1 MQAPMRIHVQ
11 SGAIGEGVVAPVDA
25 SVEAAAGKAA
35 AAAGSPGKLKLF
47 LATKAGKITAGVAAF
62 VVVASIA
69 LGVGLGLGL
78 KKSSGLTANIGG
90 ATALY
95 VVPKSGSSSGRRLLQ
110 NEGVCLLRGSD
121 GKPVALKVRSPAYMR
136 VCTGGR
142 CPLLTQAYPNDM
154 NFKTSTPQLSDFLTL
169 LDLLTDIHT

>member
-1 MQAPMRIHVQ
+1 MRIHLQ
-11 SGAIGEGVVAPVDA
+11 SGAVGEGVVEPVDA
-25 SVEAAAGKAA
+25 SVQSAAGKAA
-35 AAAGSPGKLKLF
+35 AASGSPGRLKLF

-62 VVVASIA
+62 VVVAAIA

-110 NEGVCLLRGSD
+110 NEGVGLLRGSD
-121 GKPVALKVRSPAYMR
+121 GKPVALKVRSLAHMR
-136 VCTGGR
+136 VSTAKDA
-142 CPLLTQAYPNDM
+142 PLLTEAYA
-154 NFKTSTPQLSDFLTL
+154 T
-169 LDLLTDIHT
+169 I